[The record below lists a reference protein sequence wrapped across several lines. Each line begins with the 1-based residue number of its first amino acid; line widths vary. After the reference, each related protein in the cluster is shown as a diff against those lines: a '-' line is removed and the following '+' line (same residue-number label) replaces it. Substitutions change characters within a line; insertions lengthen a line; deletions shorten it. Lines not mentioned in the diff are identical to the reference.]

1 MLNRR
6 HIRLKILQLLYS
18 KKTGNIDNVSLLKQ
32 YDSASTNFYKFFL
45 TQLLLFKE
53 IFIESK
59 RVFNINQKKYFKNE
73 DNLIEDLF
81 LKNDFLLFL
90 NSNKFLIKAEEKLK
104 LNYWKL
110 NINKVQ
116 NVFKLILE
124 SEVISNYTNK
134 KINSY
139 QLVLNIYKNIIVS
152 NEELF
157 NFYEEN
163 ELGWSD
169 DFPLVN
175 TLILSWLTNFRI
187 DQSLKI
193 PRKIFKDRSDK
204 KFGKDLF
211 KIVVKDNDETEK
223 IINDYTPEWDN
234 DRIAIID
241 KIILKMCIYEFICF
255 PSIPV
260 KVSINE
266 YIEISKEYSSP
277 NSSTFI
283 NGVIN
288 NIYKNLL
295 QKDLIKKNE
304 RGLQ

>member
-6 HIRLKILQLLYS
+6 HIRLKVLQLLYS

-32 YDSASTNFYKFFL
+32 FDLASINFYRLFL

-53 IFIESK
+53 IFIES
-59 RVFNINQKKYFKNE
+59 RRIFNINKKKYFKNQ
-73 DNLIEDLF
+73 DGLISDLF
-81 LKNDFLLFL
+81 LNNQLLLFIH
-90 NSNKFLIKAEEKLK
+90 SNKFLTQAEKKFKLD
-104 LNYWKL
+104 YWKL
-110 NINKVQ
+110 NLNKVQ
-116 NVFKLILE
+116 NIFKIIIE
-124 SEVISNYTNK
+124 SDLSSNYSAMEK
-134 KINSY
+134 NSH
-139 QLVLNIYKNIIVS
+139 QFIHDIYKNIIVN

-157 NFYEEN
+157 EFYEDS

-175 TLILSWLTNFRI
+175 TLILSWFTNFSI
-187 DQSLKI
+187 NQSLKI
-193 PRKIFKDRSDK
+193 PRQIFKDKSDK

-211 KIVVKDNDETEK
+211 KIVVRDRDKTEI
-223 IINDYTPEWDN
+223 IINDFTPEWDN
-234 DRIAIID
+234 ERIAVID
-241 KIILKMCIYEFICF
+241 KIILKMCIYEFTNF

-266 YIEISKEYSSP
+266 YVEISKEYSSP

-283 NGVIN
+283 NGVLN

-295 QKDLIKKNE
+295 EKDLIKKNE